1 MTRPD
6 EARGWKAIDAALAP
20 VVGDVQPQH
29 WGNDAVRA
37 GALGLWGLSAFAL
50 DGHWLFVTY
59 GLTELFG
66 KASGDP
72 GISGWGEELTM
83 RVTRADGDR
92 VPAWPV
98 RLLGRLG
105 QLVFERATPF
115 LPGGRLAV
123 AGAADGAP
131 PALCW
136 ALDPQLAPVEGPFG
150 RFIFAATVGISTPMF
165 EAMRDSTTADE
176 LAPVRERNPSLIS
189 GAAGLTW

>member
-1 MTRPD
+1 VRHEQAP
-6 EARGWKAIDAALAP
+6 GWVAIDAALAA
-20 VVGDVQPQH
+20 VVGDVEPQH

-37 GALGLWGLSAFAL
+37 GALGLWGLSAYPL

-83 RVTRADGDR
+83 RVARTDGER

-98 RLLGRLG
+98 RVLGRLG

-123 AGAADGAP
+123 PGAAQGAP
-131 PALCW
+131 PALCF
-136 ALDPQLAPVEGPFG
+136 ALDPQLAPVEGPLG
-150 RFIFAATVGISTPMF
+150 RFIFTTAVGIPTRMF
-165 EAMRDSTTADE
+165 EAMRDSTTDDE
-176 LAPVRERNPSLIS
+176 LAPVRERNPLLIS
-189 GAAGLTW
+189 GTAGLIW